1 MRRALLVVGLVA
13 LGGCGAFRASIG
25 VGLGLGG
32 SVRAGPVDV
41 GCLGG
46 VDASWGNCYGVVGSH
61 VSADIG
67 LPGVARIELVL
78 PGGTHGEPLRAGVFG
93 PAAVG
98 LYPFLDEKLKGEV
111 RPYIIP
117 RPCEVSVS
125 LYALFLAFHF
135 GFDPEGLAH
144 DVARYVTLAA
154 GRDDDDPPATLATV
168 PTAPTDELEET
179 PYKLLGRDD
188 LALLESGTDVDR
200 RVHLRTFERTVRAE
214 RSLFLASEDPVWAL
228 YQEPRVALATAPL
241 DPATRQE
248 LAALRAKD
256 QVTDFARA
264 LEARD
269 PDTIGDALA
278 SYPFAPASEQAA
290 LERRRGELWLERGE
304 VALALAAFEEA
315 LAHTSDREAALDARG
330 RVDLVRRLADGLT
343 DGRVSRNARSG
354 SVDFDGCSLG
364 ASARSVWMMT
374 REGDVAWEREDA
386 LPERF
391 CASKVIGKAS
401 GLAILEAQA
410 SGRPWLLALDG
421 GGNTRWRLP
430 LPAAQPCGSAADQF
444 YALGEGRIFVG
455 RLDRVLAVEAATGRI
470 LWMNVRQDV
479 RFEPESKKEA
489 VPLDY
494 RAPAGPPRR
503 RPDGDNGFRIELAK
517 GVLEVTSGRGRRV
530 DRFLARTGQT
540 VIER

>member
-1 MRRALLVVGLVA
+1 MRRALLVLGIVA

-25 VGLGLGG
+25 LGLGLGG

-46 VDASWGNCYGVVGSH
+46 VDASFGNCYGVVGSH

-67 LPGVARIELVL
+67 LPGIARIELVL
-78 PGGTHGEPLRAGVFG
+78 PGGKHDEPLRAGVFG
-93 PAAVG
+93 PAAVA
-98 LYPFLDEKLKGEV
+98 LYPFLDEKLQGEV

-125 LYALFLAFHF
+125 LYALIFAFHF
-135 GFDPEGLAH
+135 GFDPEGLAR
-144 DVARYVTLAA
+144 DVGRYFTLAA
-154 GRDDDDPPATLATV
+154 GRDDDDPPAALATV

-179 PYKLLGRDD
+179 PYKLLGRED

-200 RVHLRTFERTVRAE
+200 RVHLRSFEHAVRAE
-214 RSLFLASEDPVWAL
+214 RSLLLAAEDPVWAL

-241 DPATRQE
+241 DPATREE

-256 QVTDFARA
+256 QATDFARA
-264 LEARD
+264 LEAHD
-269 PDTIGDALA
+269 PDAIGDVLA
-278 SYPFAPASEQAA
+278 SYPFAPSAEQAA

-304 VALALAAFEEA
+304 LALALAAFEDA
-315 LAHTSDREAALDARG
+315 LAHTSDRETALDAQG
-330 RVDLVRRLADGLT
+330 RVELVRHLAEGAPDT
-343 DGRVSRNARSG
+343 RVSRNARSG

-364 ASARSVWMMT
+364 AAARSVWMMT
-374 REGDVAWEREDA
+374 REGDVSWERPDA
-386 LPERF
+386 LPGGLY
-391 CASKVIGKAS
+391 ASKVVGKES

-410 SGRPWLLALDG
+410 AGRPWLLALDG

-444 YALGEGRIFVG
+444 YALGAGRIFVG
-455 RLDRVLAVEAATGRI
+455 RLDRVLAVEAATGRV

-494 RAPAGPPRR
+494 RPPAGPPRR
-503 RPDGDNGFRIELAK
+503 RPDGDNGFRIELAR
-517 GVLEVTSGRGRRV
+517 GILEVTSGRGRRI
-530 DRFLARTGQT
+530 DRFVARTGQT
-540 VIER
+540 LVER